1 MSTDMPATEEPRLGR
16 PLPPEAVTLEDD
28 DLRKVAA
35 ALVQGEDP
43 EQGWIRYLRTLT
55 LLALHRW
62 LKQRDAA
69 VVVGPELEPEAPD
82 RLLAIG
88 GRATQLLCA
97 SSLAEEVAVPLS
109 PWKQT
114 ATAPQLVLLALVDE
128 ENAVVEFPGV
138 IDAAALIAEI
148 QKVGG
153 GADDA
158 IELPKALFQGGL
170 ERLLRWV
177 TLLEPEALPRVGLS
191 GPGLSREAER
201 GGLEELKKWLNQ
213 LLSGPTLVP
222 VPVVGTRGSAPTE
235 VRLITPVVQKA
246 DDGSL
251 MAQAVCATPS
261 IWAAVP
267 LAEIELVADGQVLWQ
282 QRASRGN
289 PIEGPIAWPLDA
301 LQPQRSITIRLRP
314 QGAPGGAYAV
324 VSMQAADASVMQEG
338 QEAIRLGL
346 QDETK
351 LFSWEDELLPNVDRH
366 IAFEIMSQYYQGMAL
381 LRLDE

>member
-1 MSTDMPATEEPRLGR
+1 MNTDMPPTEEPRWGR
-16 PLPPEAVTLEDD
+16 PLPPEAISLEDD

-43 EQGWIRYLRTLT
+43 EQGWIRYLRSLT
-55 LLALHRW
+55 LLALRRW

-88 GRATQLLCA
+88 GRFTQLLCA
-97 SSLAEEVAVPLS
+97 CSLAEEVAVPLS

-148 QKVGG
+148 KKVGG
-153 GADDA
+153 GAGDA
-158 IELPKALFQGGL
+158 IELPTALFQGGL

-191 GPGLSREAER
+191 GPALNRKAVRSGMAE
-201 GGLEELKKWLNQ
+201 LQEWLNQ

-222 VPVVGTRGSAPTE
+222 VPVVGTRGGAPTQ
-235 VRLITPVVQKA
+235 VRLITPVVQKSA
-246 DDGSL
+246 DGSL

-261 IWAAVP
+261 IWTASP
-267 LAEIELVADGQVLWQ
+267 LTEIELEGDGQVLWQ
-282 QRASRGN
+282 QRASRQS
-289 PIEGPIAWPLDA
+289 PIEGPILWPLRPLLPD
-301 LQPQRSITIRLRP
+301 QRITIRLRP

-324 VSMQAADASVMQEG
+324 VSLHAPDHSVMQEG
-338 QEAIRLGL
+338 EEAIQKELEVPLGIVRATRARSGIDDL
-346 QDETK
+346 GINAEVKARQ
-351 LFSWEDELLPNVDRH
+351 LAQFNHLS
-366 IAFEIMSQYYQGMAL
+366 
-381 LRLDE
+381 